1 MNENPL
7 LIKSKAF
14 ALQIIKLYQYL
25 CENKKEFVLSKQ
37 ILRSGTS
44 IGANA
49 KEANNAQS
57 KADFYARM
65 YIAYKEANETEYWLE
80 LLHESGYLNE
90 ATFQVLWNNSKELI
104 KILASITKT
113 QKRDN

>member
-57 KADFYARM
+57 
-65 YIAYKEANETEYWLE
+65 
-80 LLHESGYLNE
+80 
-90 ATFQVLWNNSKELI
+90 
-104 KILASITKT
+104 
-113 QKRDN
+113 